1 MHDRCFPANHLLEYA
16 FHAFHMHH
24 QCHIP
29 PRHSILLIPRGGHH
43 MKGPEFAHPTR
54 MTTPFQ
60 SSDMRHEVA
69 LHVKGHVFD
78 QPSRVRPLF
87 MRNLWHQLH
96 IHIHTLSWPLSGLS
110 WASLGLLL
118 GFSWASLGLSWAS
131 LGFSWPLSIYFA
143 KKQFWYQTFF
153 KLFLFSNSFPNI
165 FTNCFSNKSRQDPR
179 LINSLS
185 N

>member
-96 IHIHTLSWPLSGLS
+96 I
-110 WASLGLLL
+110 
-118 GFSWASLGLSWAS
+118 
-131 LGFSWPLSIYFA
+131 
-143 KKQFWYQTFF
+143 
-153 KLFLFSNSFPNI
+153 
-165 FTNCFSNKSRQDPR
+165 NKSGVP
-179 LINSLS
+179 
-185 N
+185 

>member
-1 MHDRCFPANHLLEYA
+1 
-16 FHAFHMHH
+16 
-24 QCHIP
+24 
-29 PRHSILLIPRGGHH
+29 

-131 LGFSWPLSIYFA
+131 LGFSRPLAIYFV

-153 KLFLFSNSFPNI
+153 KNCFLFKH
-165 FTNCFSNKSRQDPR
+165 FSKLFYKLFFKLFRAFVVVFCAE
-179 LINSLS
+179 LIRH
-185 N
+185 